1 LKNRHGS
8 AAMETMINLETDARL
23 VQMVADRH
31 EGALAE
37 VYRRHGGPVF
47 GLAKRLIHNPDL
59 AEDVVQEVMLRLW
72 NNPEKFDEA
81 RGTLRSY
88 LLSHTH
94 GRSVDL
100 IRSESA
106 RRIRE
111 ERDARL
117 AVEAGLSLEEEVW
130 ELAQADHVREALSQ
144 LNEGE
149 RQAIELAYFGG
160 YTYQEVAG
168 LLKTPEGTIKS
179 RIRIG
184 LQRLNGLLVKSGLA
198 PVS

>member
-1 LKNRHGS
+1 MEAVLKAR
-8 AAMETMINLETDARL
+8 TDAAL
-23 VQMVADRH
+23 VEMIEKRQQ
-31 EGALAE
+31 GALAE

-47 GLAKRLIHNPDL
+47 GLAKRLLRDPDL
-59 AEDVVQEVMLRLW
+59 AQEIVQEVMLRLW
-72 NNPEKFDEA
+72 NNPEKFDAE
-81 RGTLRSY
+81 RGSLRSY

-130 ELAQADHVREALSQ
+130 EMALADHVKSALAQ
-144 LNEGE
+144 LGDGE
-149 RQAIELAYFGG
+149 RRAIELAYFGG
-160 YTYQEVAG
+160 YTYREVAE
-168 LLKTPEGTIKS
+168 LLGTPEGTIKS
-179 RIRIG
+179 RIRSG
-184 LQRLNGLLVKSGLA
+184 LQRLNGLLAKSGLA
-198 PVS
+198 PVG

>member
-1 LKNRHGS
+1 
-8 AAMETMINLETDARL
+8 METTLSRSPDAVL
-23 VQMVADRH
+23 VAMVADRQ

-47 GLAKRLIHNPDL
+47 GLAKRLLRDPDL
-59 AEDVVQEVMLRLW
+59 AEEIVQEVMLRLW
-72 NNPEKFDEA
+72 NNPEKFDES
-81 RGTLRSY
+81 RGSLRSY

-94 GRSVDL
+94 GRSIDL

-111 ERDARL
+111 ERDAKL

-130 ELAQADHVREALSQ
+130 EMALADHVRNALSQ
-144 LNEGE
+144 LDEAE
-149 RQAIELAYFGG
+149 RKAIELAYFGG
-160 YTYQEVAG
+160 YTYREVAK
-168 LLKTPEGTIKS
+168 LLDTPEGTIKS
-179 RIRIG
+179 RIRSG

>member
-1 LKNRHGS
+1 
-8 AAMETMINLETDARL
+8 METMLNQHTDATL
-23 VQMVADRH
+23 VQLVADQH

-47 GLAKRLIHNPDL
+47 GLAKRLLRDPDL
-59 AEDVVQEVMLRLW
+59 AEEIVQEVMLRLW
-72 NNPEKFDEA
+72 NNPEKFDET
-81 RGTLRSY
+81 RGSLRSY

-111 ERDARL
+111 ERDAKL

-130 ELAQADHVREALSQ
+130 EMALADHVRSALSE
-144 LNEGE
+144 LDEGE
-149 RQAIELAYFGG
+149 RKAIELAYFGG
-160 YTYQEVAG
+160 YTYREVAK
-168 LLKTPEGTIKS
+168 LLDTPEGTIKS
-179 RIRIG
+179 RIRSG

-198 PVS
+198 PVA

>member
-1 LKNRHGS
+1 
-8 AAMETMINLETDARL
+8 METMSRQEDIEL
-23 VQMVADRH
+23 VQQLAAGH

-37 VYRRHGGPVF
+37 VYRRHGGAVL
-47 GLAKRLIHNPDL
+47 GLAKRLLRDPDL
-59 AEDVVQEVMLRLW
+59 AEEIVQEVMLRLW
-72 NNPEKFDEA
+72 NNPEKFDAA
-81 RGTLRSY
+81 RGSLRSY

-111 ERDARL
+111 ERDAKL
-117 AVEAGLSLEEEVW
+117 AVQAGLSLEEEVW
-130 ELAQADHVREALSQ
+130 EMALADHVRTALNE
-144 LNEGE
+144 LDEGE
-149 RQAIELAYFGG
+149 RKAIELAYFGG
-160 YTYQEVAG
+160 YTYREVAK
-168 LLKTPEGTIKS
+168 LLDTPEGTVKS
-179 RIRIG
+179 RIRSG

>member
-1 LKNRHGS
+1 MNNTLGQR
-8 AAMETMINLETDARL
+8 TDASLVRL
-23 VQMVADRH
+23 VADRH

-47 GLAKRLIHNPDL
+47 GLAKRLLRDTGL
-59 AEDVVQEVMLRLW
+59 AEEIVQEVMLRLW
-72 NNPEKFDEA
+72 NNPEKFDHT
-81 RGTLRSY
+81 RGSLRSF

-111 ERDARL
+111 ERDAKL

-130 ELAQADHVREALSQ
+130 EMALADHVRGALSE
-144 LNEGE
+144 LDEGE
-149 RQAIELAYFGG
+149 RKAIELAYFGG
-160 YTYQEVAG
+160 NTYREVAK
-168 LLKTPEGTIKS
+168 LLDTPEGTIKS
-179 RIRIG
+179 RIRSG
-184 LQRLNGLLVKSGLA
+184 LQRLNALLTKAGLA
-198 PVS
+198 PVG

>member
-1 LKNRHGS
+1 MEATLKR
-8 AAMETMINLETDARL
+8 TTDAQL
-23 VQMVADRH
+23 IEQVVARH

-47 GLAKRLIHNPDL
+47 GLAKRLLRDPEL
-59 AEDVVQEVMLRLW
+59 AHEIVQEVMLRLW
-72 NNPEKFDEA
+72 NEPTKFDPA
-81 RGTLRSY
+81 RGSLRSY

-117 AVEAGLSLEEEVW
+117 TVESGLSLEEQVW
-130 ELAQADHVREALSQ
+130 EMALGEHVRNALSE
-144 LNEGE
+144 LDESE
-149 RQAIELAYFGG
+149 RKAIELAYFGG
-160 YTYQEVAG
+160 YTYREVAK
-168 LLKTPEGTIKS
+168 LLDTPEGTIKS
-179 RIRIG
+179 RIRSG
-184 LQRLNGLLVKSGLA
+184 LQRLNGVLTKSGLA
-198 PVS
+198 PVA

>member
-1 LKNRHGS
+1 MFEMDTTLNQR
-8 AAMETMINLETDARL
+8 TDAAL
-23 VQMVADRH
+23 VQLVADGH

-47 GLAKRLIHNPDL
+47 GLAKRLIRDTDL
-59 AEDVVQEVMLRLW
+59 AEEIVQEVMLRLW
-72 NNPEKFDEA
+72 NNPEKFDDT
-81 RGTLRSY
+81 RGSLRSY

-111 ERDARL
+111 ERDAKL
-117 AVEAGLSLEEEVW
+117 AVETGLSLEEEVW
-130 ELAQADHVREALSQ
+130 EMALADHVRQALNE
-144 LNEGE
+144 LDEGE
-149 RQAIELAYFGG
+149 RKAIELAYFGG
-160 YTYQEVAG
+160 YTYREVAK
-168 LLKTPEGTIKS
+168 LLDTPEGTIKS
-179 RIRIG
+179 RIRTG
-184 LQRLNGLLVKSGLA
+184 LQRLNGMLVKSGLA

>member
-1 LKNRHGS
+1 
-8 AAMETMINLETDARL
+8 MELRIDQRSDAELIAGVTARE
-23 VQMVADRH
+23 

-47 GLAKRLIHNPDL
+47 GLAKRLLRDPEL
-59 AEDVVQEVMLRLW
+59 ANEIVQEVMLRLW
-72 NNPEKFDEA
+72 NDPGKFDA
-81 RGTLRSY
+81 DRGSLRSY

-117 AVEAGLSLEEEVW
+117 NVESGLSLEEQVW
-130 ELAQADHVREALSQ
+130 EMALGEHVRDALST
-144 LNEGE
+144 LDEAE
-149 RQAIELAYFGG
+149 RKAIELAYFGG
-160 YTYQEVAG
+160 YTYREVAK
-168 LLKTPEGTIKS
+168 LLETPEGTIKS
-179 RIRIG
+179 RIRSG
-184 LQRLNGLLVKSGLA
+184 LQRLNGVLTKAGLA
-198 PVS
+198 QVG

>member
-1 LKNRHGS
+1 
-8 AAMETMINLETDARL
+8 MEATLSQHNDAEL
-23 VQMVADRH
+23 VQLVADGQ
-31 EGALAE
+31 ETALAE

-47 GLAKRLIHNPDL
+47 GLAKRVLRDPDL
-59 AEDVVQEVMLRLW
+59 AQEIVQEVMLRLW
-72 NNPEKFDEA
+72 NNPEKFDDT
-81 RGTLRSY
+81 RGSLRSY

-111 ERDARL
+111 ERDAKL

-130 ELAQADHVREALSQ
+130 EMALADHVRSALKE
-144 LNEGE
+144 LDEGE
-149 RQAIELAYFGG
+149 RKAIELAYFGG
-160 YTYQEVAG
+160 YTYREVAK
-168 LLKTPEGTIKS
+168 LLDTPEGTIKS
-179 RIRIG
+179 RIRTG
-184 LQRLNGLLVKSGLA
+184 LQRLNGLLTMSGLA

>member
-1 LKNRHGS
+1 
-8 AAMETMINLETDARL
+8 MEATLSRTTDAALIEL
-23 VQMVADRH
+23 VIEKR

-47 GLAKRLIHNPDL
+47 GLAKRLLRDPEL
-59 AEDVVQEVMLRLW
+59 AHEIVQEVMLRLW
-72 NNPEKFDEA
+72 NNPEKFDPN
-81 RGTLRSY
+81 RGSLRSY

-117 AVEAGLSLEEEVW
+117 TVETGLSLEEQVW
-130 ELAQADHVREALSQ
+130 EMALGEHVRNALSE
-144 LNEGE
+144 LDDAE
-149 RQAIELAYFGG
+149 RKAIELAYFGG
-160 YTYQEVAG
+160 YTYREVAK
-168 LLKTPEGTIKS
+168 LLDTPEGTIKS
-179 RIRIG
+179 RIRSG
-184 LQRLNGLLVKSGLA
+184 LQRLNGMLTSAGLA
-198 PVS
+198 PVG

>member
-1 LKNRHGS
+1 
-8 AAMETMINLETDARL
+8 METMLNQHTDATL
-23 VQMVADRH
+23 VQLVADQH

-37 VYRRHGGPVF
+37 VYRRNGGPVF
-47 GLAKRLIHNPDL
+47 GLAKRLLRDPDL
-59 AEDVVQEVMLRLW
+59 AEEIVQEVMLRLW
-72 NNPEKFDEA
+72 NNPEKFDET
-81 RGTLRSY
+81 RGSLRSY

-111 ERDARL
+111 ERDAKL

-130 ELAQADHVREALSQ
+130 EMALADHVRSALSE
-144 LNEGE
+144 LDEGE
-149 RQAIELAYFGG
+149 RKAIELAYFGG
-160 YTYQEVAG
+160 YTYREVAK
-168 LLKTPEGTIKS
+168 LLDTPEGTIKS
-179 RIRIG
+179 RIRSG

-198 PVS
+198 PVA